1 MAQSLW
7 LRESQIAAVEVAID
21 EVRVEARRVQN
32 IRMEIEDASEA
43 AGFMLKRRSENRPT
57 VMVMAEV
64 TRILPDDT
72 YLDRLRIWEG
82 NVQMQGKSENA
93 QRLIEQVNDSPMLEK
108 AGFRG
113 STRMDP
119 GTQREVFDINAV
131 IVTP

>member
-1 MAQSLW
+1 
-7 LRESQIAAVEVAID
+7 
-21 EVRVEARRVQN
+21 
-32 IRMEIEDASEA
+32 
-43 AGFMLKRRSENRPT
+43 
-57 VMVMAEV
+57 
-64 TRILPDDT
+64 
-72 YLDRLRIWEG
+72 
-82 NVQMQGKSENA
+82 MQGKSENA